1 VVFRATALVVP
12 LTALPIVVRLPP
24 TLLSTATDF
33 LLAVV
38 QVRLTHTPP
47 AWQQAVQQPQSTA
60 VPRHAVKRS
69 AGSGDHPH
77 AVVM

>member
-1 VVFRATALVVP
+1 VVFRATALEVP

-38 QVRLTHTPP
+38 QVGLWHFKHHPKHSYSSISSARG
-47 AWQQAVQQPQSTA
+47 PQ
-60 VPRHAVKRS
+60 
-69 AGSGDHPH
+69 
-77 AVVM
+77 